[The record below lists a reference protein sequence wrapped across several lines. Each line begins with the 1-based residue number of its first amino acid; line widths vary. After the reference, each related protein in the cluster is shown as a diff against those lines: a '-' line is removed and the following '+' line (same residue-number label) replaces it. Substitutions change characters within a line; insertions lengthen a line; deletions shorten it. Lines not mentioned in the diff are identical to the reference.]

1 LGRPL
6 TGPQSRRVSFL
17 FVTADGAAAALT
29 RDSRCNVIRIM
40 LYSAGFLLIIILFS
54 EEASRGLE
62 WLRAYLR
69 RSPRHRVILSSLLLL
84 LVVVVGISIVI
95 SLVNFATSLT
105 FSYD

>member
-1 LGRPL
+1 M
-6 TGPQSRRVSFL
+6 TGPQPRQASFL
-17 FVTADGAAAALT
+17 PVTAGGGTASLT
-29 RDSRCNVIRIM
+29 RCSRDNVIRII

-69 RSPRHRVILSSLLLL
+69 RSPRHRLIIYFLLLL
-84 LVVVVGISIVI
+84 LIVVVGISIVTTLI
-95 SLVNFATSLT
+95 KFATAIT